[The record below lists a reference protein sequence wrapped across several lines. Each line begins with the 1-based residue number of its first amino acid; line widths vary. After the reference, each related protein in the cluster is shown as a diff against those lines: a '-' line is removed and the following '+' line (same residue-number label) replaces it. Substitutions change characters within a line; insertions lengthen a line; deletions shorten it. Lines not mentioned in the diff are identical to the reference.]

1 MTSRD
6 PFNNEF
12 GNSLRDS
19 IIEKKLKNLQ
29 TRVEQLEFDAE
40 TAEQMIQKLLEIEAL
55 LDKKLQV
62 IDIEGPENDATLI
75 FLTKEVE
82 DD

>member
-62 IDIEGPENDATLI
+62 VDIEGPENDATLI